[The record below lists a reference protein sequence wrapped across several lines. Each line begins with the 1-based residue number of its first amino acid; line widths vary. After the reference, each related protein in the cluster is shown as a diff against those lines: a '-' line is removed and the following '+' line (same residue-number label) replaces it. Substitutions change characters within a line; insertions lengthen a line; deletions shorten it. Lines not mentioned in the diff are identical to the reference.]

1 MFFRKRE
8 SLIAIDIGADSL
20 SLLKISNPK
29 TKPVITHYCRT
40 NIAQSGGASS
50 YGITD
55 PESLSKKISG
65 LMDLA
70 DIKQGA
76 VVTAI
81 PGPSV
86 FTKKI
91 KMPCMNRE
99 ELRANIKFEAANV
112 VPDNIDAVRLD
123 YQVLRSAGKNQYEV
137 LIVAVKKEIVDS
149 FSSCLK
155 STGLTPEIIDVDFFA
170 LQNIFEFSYPEYLN
184 ETVALL
190 NIGARYASVC
200 ICRNGE
206 SILTGDLQYGG
217 RSMTEALALQLGI
230 EFAQAEDIKKN
241 EASWSD
247 ERVKA
252 AIEKSAAEAAYEFNR
267 RLTFLWNASGAE
279 GGIERIL
286 VSGGGSRMPYL
297 CEKLQH
303 QTGLACERLDPLRLI
318 DVAKGLD
325 RDEIMK
331 SKAEIAVAVGLAMRT
346 RADRILPP

>member
-1 MFFRKRE
+1 
-8 SLIAIDIGADSL
+8 
-20 SLLKISNPK
+20 
-29 TKPVITHYCRT
+29 
-40 NIAQSGGASS
+40 
-50 YGITD
+50 
-55 PESLSKKISG
+55 
-65 LMDLA
+65 
-70 DIKQGA
+70 
-76 VVTAI
+76 
-81 PGPSV
+81 
-86 FTKKI
+86 
-91 KMPCMNRE
+91 
-99 ELRANIKFEAANV
+99 
-112 VPDNIDAVRLD
+112 
-123 YQVLRSAGKNQYEV
+123 
-137 LIVAVKKEIVDS
+137 
-149 FSSCLK
+149 
-155 STGLTPEIIDVDFFA
+155 
-170 LQNIFEFSYPEYLN
+170 
-184 ETVALL
+184 
-190 NIGARYASVC
+190 
-200 ICRNGE
+200 
-206 SILTGDLQYGG
+206 
-217 RSMTEALALQLGI
+217 MTEALALQLGI